1 MGSGRTATDS
11 ALMEQTAKKF
21 ESVDQ
26 ELMTLLSSLRSR
38 VDQLQASW
46 VGQGGTS
53 FTTTMNTWS
62 EDQQK
67 INNLLQETAELIR
80 TSGQTYATTDTNAAS
95 RLNGVGNQNLGL

>member
-26 ELMTLLSSLRSR
+26 ELMSLLSNLRSR

-46 VGQGGTS
+46 VGAGGTS

-62 EDQQK
+62 DDQK
-67 INNLLQETAELIR
+67 RINDLLRETAELIR
-80 TSGQTYATTDTNAAS
+80 SSGQSYSTTDTNAAS
-95 RLNGVGNQNLGL
+95 RLNGAGNQTLGL

>member
-26 ELMTLLSSLRSR
+26 ELMSLLSNLRSR

-46 VGQGGTS
+46 VGAGGTS

-62 EDQQK
+62 DDQK
-67 INNLLQETAELIR
+67 RINDLLRETAELIR
-80 TSGQTYATTDTNAAS
+80 TSGQSYSTTDTNAAS
-95 RLNGVGNQNLGL
+95 RLNGVGNQTLGL